1 MENLLKQINNILI
14 ISKTDIKGNIIF
26 ANKLFCQIS
35 EYSKE
40 ELINKPH
47 NIVRH
52 PDMPKEV
59 FQNMWQTLKK
69 GKTWT
74 GKVTNKTKYDN
85 FYITYTIIA
94 PVYNEKEEIKEYI
107 SLRFLI
113 TEEENKNIEFKKSV
127 TKLLNQFKSKID
139 SYEKNKDNLELKRVL
154 EENNKLIQEIKNIK
168 NDFDKQFNAKNKL
181 LLHEMQILRNNNK
194 NYQKT
199 VEALKENNEIL
210 SEEIRELKENI
221 FYREKELENKI
232 KELEAE
238 KLISKNRLDLISFY
252 ESSLKKKS

>member
-14 ISKTDIKGNIIF
+14 ISKTSTTGNITY
-26 ANKLFCQIS
+26 ANNLFCKIS

-52 PDMPKEV
+52 PDMSKEV
-59 FQNMWQTLKK
+59 FQNMWQTIKE
-69 GKTWT
+69 GKTWS
-74 GKVTNKTKYDN
+74 GKVTNKTKNDN
-85 FYITYTIIA
+85 YYITYTVISPIFD
-94 PVYNEKEEIKEYI
+94 NENNIKEYI

-127 TKLLNQFKSKID
+127 TKLLNQYKNIIN
-139 SYEKNKDNLELKRVL
+139 SYEKNKDNIELKRVL

-194 NYQKT
+194 NYQIT
-199 VEALKENNEIL
+199 VNALKENNEKL
-210 SEEIRELKENI
+210 VEEIRELKENI
-221 FYREKELENKI
+221 YYKEKELENKN
-232 KELEAE
+232 KELEEE
-238 KLISKNRLDLISFY
+238 KLISKSRYDLITYY
-252 ESSLKKKS
+252 ESLKQKK